1 MVWNLYGKKYNLQ
14 DYIIFHPGGE
24 TILKN
29 TENEPDITALF
40 ETYHAFSRKKY
51 YKTVLDKYE
60 VKESE
65 SVPEPEQIDFDFT
78 NYNKLIERIKTRFP
92 TRESIKAPFNW
103 YLQNG
108 FVLIL
113 YIYTFYHGFFSI
125 TTNIFNKCAF
135 SQIAG
140 LCYISLGFNVFHDA
154 SHYAVS
160 ISPNMNNF
168 LAKIWASWGLWNN
181 DLWFYHHVVNHHS
194 YTGLDKKD
202 PDLYHLK
209 PFVNKTIGGKVQLLN
224 NNTGFLP
231 FITIIFPG
239 YYVGQII
246 GYFASPFQQKTF
258 HIRIPKKRYYD
269 IIDICLILLKVYCLY
284 YGGILSTMNYI
295 IALNFWYHINIVMD
309 HDTYETIIENH
320 YTGKDWLKLQICN
333 SANFLNQSWLWTR
346 FFGGINYQI
355 EHHLFPNMSNV
366 YYPTIS
372 PIVQDFC
379 KENGITYI
387 HYDNLWKGYQSYLKM
402 LKVRNSN

>member
-65 SVPEPEQIDFDFT
+65 PEPEPEQIDFDFT

-108 FVLIL
+108 FVLML

-160 ISPNMNNF
+160 ISPNMNRF

-209 PFVNKTIGGKVQLLN
+209 PFVNKTIGGKAQLLN

-284 YGGILSTMNYI
+284 YGGIFSTMNYI

-402 LKVRNSN
+402 LKVRNSI